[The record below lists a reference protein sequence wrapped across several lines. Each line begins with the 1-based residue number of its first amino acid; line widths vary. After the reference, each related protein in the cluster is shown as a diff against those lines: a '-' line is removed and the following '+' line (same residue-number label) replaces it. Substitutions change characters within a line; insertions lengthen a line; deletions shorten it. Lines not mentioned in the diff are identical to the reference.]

1 MPSVLIA
8 ALHGSGAASNL
19 GPLIVALR
27 GRGHDVTM
35 VTDPAFRARAEALG
49 ARFAPVADPA
59 LPSLKQRPATR
70 LERIRRLRPNIRTSL
85 LAPIPAQWAAL
96 QGVLAS
102 TPVDVVLTDV
112 MFLGAGILAA
122 VPTTE
127 RPPIVAIGM
136 VPPPARDVDVAPY
149 GSGLQPIPGT
159 VGRLRNLALAR
170 FVTGSLL
177 APIDR
182 EFLAAVRACTGYDLD
197 CSLWDLA
204 GRAEVWAQAAVR
216 RFDYPRSQEPANLR
230 WVGPLRAV
238 EPTELPDWWDPA
250 TEPPVV
256 VVHTDGRLP
265 LDRFVLPAIEA
276 QQGDGSTTIVTGA
289 TRAETTRAYGGPLPS
304 NAHFETTV
312 PWARLVPGRTVFVGT
327 GDYMQVQQALRHGI
341 PVVVTGNSEP
351 QVETKAR
358 VEWAG
363 VGIDVSAAVPTAA
376 AIRRAIEQVRAD
388 PGIGLAVARVAAQI
402 ERTDAESTICD
413 IVADLTAAPTGA
425 TNRPISPR
433 RSRSG

>member
-19 GPLIVALR
+19 EPLIVALR
-27 GRGHDVTM
+27 RRGHDVTM
-35 VTDPAFRARAEALG
+35 ITDPAFRTRAEALG
-49 ARFAPVADPA
+49 ARFVPSADPE
-59 LPSLKQRPATR
+59 LPSLGQRPATR
-70 LERIRRLRPNIRTSL
+70 VERLRRVRPNIRTTL
-85 LAPIPAQWAAL
+85 LDPIPAQWAVV

-122 VPTTE
+122 VPRTE
-127 RPPIVAIGM
+127 RPPIVTIGM
-136 VPPPARDVDVAPY
+136 VPPPARDVDVPPY
-149 GSGLQPIPGT
+149 GSGIKPIPGT

-170 FVTGSLL
+170 FTDSLF

-182 EFLAAVRACTGYDLD
+182 EFLALVRTCTGYDFD
-197 CSLWDLA
+197 VSPWDLA
-204 GRAEVWAQAAVR
+204 TRSEVWAQAAVR
-216 RFDYPRSQEPANLR
+216 RFGYPRAQEPANMR
-230 WVGPLRAV
+230 WVGPLKAV
-238 EPTELPDWWDPA
+238 EHTELPDWWDPR

-276 QQGDGSTTIVTGA
+276 QRGDGSTTIVTGA
-289 TRAETTRAYGGPLPS
+289 TREETTRAYGGPLPP

-327 GDYMQVQQALRHGI
+327 GDYMQVQHALRHGI

-363 VGIDVSAAVPTAA
+363 VGVDISAATPTAA
-376 AIRRAIEQVRAD
+376 AIRSAIEHVRAD
-388 PGIGLAVARVAAQI
+388 PEIGLAVARVAAQI

-413 IVADLTAAPTGA
+413 IVAELTAAPTGA

-433 RSRSG
+433 RSRMG